1 MCEISV
7 VMPVYNS
14 GKYVNEAIMSVL
26 AQSFDDFEFII
37 VDDGSTDNTQSIIH
51 SFVDTRIKFIQNKHD
66 FIGSLN
72 RGMSSATGKYVARM
86 DADDIMH
93 IDRLKIQHAVM
104 QRHSE
109 ITICGTSA
117 NNFSNS
123 QNKGR
128 SDIVSGLIEKPIL
141 KFIQGNFII
150 HPTTMIRS
158 NFLRKHSLKYEDYPY
173 AEDYK
178 LWSEIAKF
186 GGQFYVENQ
195 PLHYYRISDGQVS
208 NKYREQQKKTTEI
221 IIKEIIAFLIEE
233 NKREYPELSD
243 MYNNLCKLQKRQL
256 LSAYEVSRFFQNLF
270 SNNELRL
277 NL

>member
-14 GKYVNEAIMSVL
+14 GKYVNEAIRSVL

-51 SFVDTRIKFIQNKHD
+51 SFVDKRIKFIQNKHD

-158 NFLRKHSLKYEDYPY
+158 DFL
-173 AEDYK
+173 
-178 LWSEIAKF
+178 
-186 GGQFYVENQ
+186 
-195 PLHYYRISDGQVS
+195 
-208 NKYREQQKKTTEI
+208 KKSI
-221 IIKEIIAFLIEE
+221 I
-233 NKREYPELSD
+233 
-243 MYNNLCKLQKRQL
+243 
-256 LSAYEVSRFFQNLF
+256 
-270 SNNELRL
+270 
-277 NL
+277 

>member
-14 GKYVNEAIMSVL
+14 GKYVNEAIRSVL

-109 ITICGTSA
+109 ITICGT
-117 NNFSNS
+117 
-123 QNKGR
+123 
-128 SDIVSGLIEKPIL
+128 
-141 KFIQGNFII
+141 
-150 HPTTMIRS
+150 
-158 NFLRKHSLKYEDYPY
+158 
-173 AEDYK
+173 
-178 LWSEIAKF
+178 
-186 GGQFYVENQ
+186 
-195 PLHYYRISDGQVS
+195 
-208 NKYREQQKKTTEI
+208 
-221 IIKEIIAFLIEE
+221 
-233 NKREYPELSD
+233 
-243 MYNNLCKLQKRQL
+243 
-256 LSAYEVSRFFQNLF
+256 
-270 SNNELRL
+270 
-277 NL
+277 

>member
-14 GKYVNEAIMSVL
+14 GKYVNEAIRSVL

-51 SFVDTRIKFIQNKHD
+51 SFVDTQIKFIQNKHD

-72 RGMSSATGKYVARM
+72 RGMSNTTGKYVARM

-158 NFLRKHSLKYEDYPY
+158 NFLRKHSLKYEDYHTQKIINY
-173 AEDYK
+173 GRK
-178 LWSEIAKF
+178 LQSSADSFMLRTNLCIIIEFQMAKSA
-186 GGQFYVENQ
+186 
-195 PLHYYRISDGQVS
+195 ISTES
-208 NKYREQQKKTTEI
+208 NKR
-221 IIKEIIAFLIEE
+221 
-233 NKREYPELSD
+233 
-243 MYNNLCKLQKRQL
+243 RQP
-256 LSAYEVSRFFQNLF
+256 R
-270 SNNELRL
+270 
-277 NL
+277 